1 MGVTK
6 KPSNMRAL
14 VITFFLAAWANAHPD
29 YSDSWEE
36 FKDKY
41 GKAYED
47 DDEEV
52 YRKSVW
58 SKNVDFISSH
68 NEEYTNGVHDF
79 AVGENEFADMTTD
92 EITSY
97 FNGLDTEEIS
107 QSGEKFHSDMSV
119 KSLPS
124 EIDWRKNGSVTP
136 VKNQLRCGSCWAFS
150 ATGSLEAATFAKTGK
165 LVSLSEQNLVD
176 CSQKEGNHGCFGGIM
191 DKAFQYV
198 KDNGGID
205 TEASYNYTAKDGKQ
219 CLYNHP
225 TVEPLSNLGW
235 ISRISLKWTFKKQLP
250 RSDLCRLQ
258 SMLAS
263 LLFIST
269 SMVSTMIRSAQA

>member
-14 VITFFLAAWANAHPD
+14 VITFFLAVRANAHPD

-79 AVGENEFADMTTD
+79 ADMTTD

-107 QSGEKFHSDMSV
+107 QSGEKFHSDVSV

-124 EIDWRKNGSVTP
+124 EIDRRKNGSVTP

-150 ATGSLEAATFAKTGK
+150 AT
-165 LVSLSEQNLVD
+165 
-176 CSQKEGNHGCFGGIM
+176 
-191 DKAFQYV
+191 
-198 KDNGGID
+198 
-205 TEASYNYTAKDGKQ
+205 
-219 CLYNHP
+219 
-225 TVEPLSNLGW
+225 
-235 ISRISLKWTFKKQLP
+235 
-250 RSDLCRLQ
+250 
-258 SMLAS
+258 
-263 LLFIST
+263 
-269 SMVSTMIRSAQA
+269 

>member
-107 QSGEKFHSDMSV
+107 QSGEKFHSDVSV

-136 VKNQLRCGSCWAFS
+136 VKKQPL
-150 ATGSLEAATFAKTGK
+150 LPK
-165 LVSLSEQNLVD
+165 Q
-176 CSQKEGNHGCFGGIM
+176 
-191 DKAFQYV
+191 
-198 KDNGGID
+198 
-205 TEASYNYTAKDGKQ
+205 AS
-219 CLYNHP
+219 
-225 TVEPLSNLGW
+225 W
-235 ISRISLKWTFKKQLP
+235 
-250 RSDLCRLQ
+250 
-258 SMLAS
+258 S
-263 LLFIST
+263 LLVNKTWWI
-269 SMVSTMIRSAQA
+269 VLKKRATMDVLE